1 LGTGRATDKATATAA
16 TDIQSS
22 EVLFE
27 NEDTDIATIAM
38 EISTKETISSLNS
51 RATTNTTVDSA
62 SADRHEQGLA
72 KGITPDSQRKRAQDE
87 STETRHV
94 EPSRKKLR
102 YSVFWV

>member
-94 EPSRKKLR
+94 EPNRVARS
-102 YSVFWV
+102 